1 MDAVAAAAAFRGVPC
16 FRPPMP
22 WARAVLEYD
31 EYTLHS
37 FCSCSNKTKQ
47 HATAKPIV
55 CSHLTA

>member
-47 HATAKPIV
+47 HATAKPI
-55 CSHLTA
+55 